1 MKAKLFLVVFAGCAF
16 LAAAQQSVQVDWV
29 EGTVERMVGSAWRA
43 VDIGDSFGTDTTLR
57 LAKGASAELSSGG
70 VHVRLMA
77 SGTYK
82 LTDAFAKA
90 KGGSPASDTAAKI
103 AKLAGKGDYNLVTA
117 TTAGVRGTAQDGVR
131 GSAADMSWDEG
142 RGEADADAPPAL
154 PPDPYEGVV
163 ALYKEKS
170 YTESSRLARDLR
182 LTGGPAAAF
191 RSAYWEAASFYA
203 QGLALPA
210 IRTLEKTAP
219 DPAAPEYRDADFLA
233 ARIWME
239 LSEWKNAVTAFGR
252 FTAAPIQDPKS
263 AEELKDRQMALIL
276 SSACFDN
283 LKKKADSRKALEA
296 ALALDPASDLGKE
309 AAARLK

>member
-1 MKAKLFLVVFAGCAF
+1 MKAKLFVLVFAGCAF
-16 LAAAQQSVQVDWV
+16 LAAAQQVVQVDWV

-70 VHVRLMA
+70 VRVRLTA
-77 SGTYK
+77 PGTYK
-82 LTDAFAKA
+82 LAEAFTKA

-117 TTAGVRGTAQDGVR
+117 TTAGVRGELQGGPPPTSLQ
-131 GSAADMSWDEG
+131 WDEG
-142 RGEADADAPPAL
+142 QDPASSGTGGSAE
-154 PPDPYEGVV
+154 PEDPYTPVM
-163 ALYKEKS
+163 ALYNQGNFQQAAKA
-170 YTESSRLARDLR
+170 ARDLR
-182 LTGGPAAAF
+182 LSAAPQAAF

-210 IRTLEKTAP
+210 IRTLEKATREP
-219 DPAAPEYRDADFLA
+219 SAPEYRAADFLA
-233 ARIWME
+233 ARIWMD
-239 LSEWKNAVTAFGR
+239 LADWNKALAALGR
-252 FTAAPIQDPKS
+252 YGSPEAPL
-263 AEELKDRQMALIL
+263 EDRQVSLIL
-276 SSACFDN
+276 SSVCYDS

-309 AAARLK
+309 AAARLGK